1 MNTQPEHGRVL
12 LVDDDAMIRM
22 LAAESLRHAG
32 FEVSEADCGEQALR
46 VFEESPFDLM
56 LLDVLMPGID
66 GYTVCER
73 LRRHPRGQWLPI
85 LMLTGLNARRCS
97 SKVPPT
103 S

>member
-1 MNTQPEHGRVL
+1 MKTQPEHGRVL

-73 LRRHPRGQWLPI
+73 LRRTRAANGC
-85 LMLTGLNARRCS
+85 RS
-97 SKVPPT
+97 
-103 S
+103 